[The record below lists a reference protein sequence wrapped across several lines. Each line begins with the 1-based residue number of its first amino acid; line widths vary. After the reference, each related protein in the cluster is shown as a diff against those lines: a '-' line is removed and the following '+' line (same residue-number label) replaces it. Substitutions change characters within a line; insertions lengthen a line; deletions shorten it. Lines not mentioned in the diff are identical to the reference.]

1 MLEDCRLAEEV
12 QPAAK
17 AVNASAARAGKGE
30 RRCCMEQGLN
40 PIERK
45 KPLQGYPLM
54 GRKRDLKNVYPKRP
68 PALTPDDP
76 EDLNEWGEELRRMT
90 EKRRRTHEQRKP
102 GKDARED

>member
-1 MLEDCRLAEEV
+1 MGFTSPGLWLVLENELL
-12 QPAAK
+12 QWPH
-17 AVNASAARAGKGE
+17 
-30 RRCCMEQGLN
+30 GLV
-40 PIERK
+40 P
-45 KPLQGYPLM
+45 M

-102 GKDARED
+102 GKESRED